1 MVKIPN
7 IVHYRGNE
15 ALVEIGFQGNSTDK
29 TNVAAAVTPT
39 VTLRYLQNLSISP
52 NENVRSLK
60 PINSGN
66 GRNRTQEIKGN
77 HSCTANMSFWIPKDL
92 DQATPMEIWLL
103 KMGIDGTD
111 SKVEGTPDTYTV
123 PDSTDEYGDDYLKV
137 MTIEAGYNKS
147 GNVTAHRLT
156 GAIVNQFTF
165 HAEEDQEVLITLGMN
180 VLLAEKITAFASGSL
195 TESTQQP
202 FRWGDVEIQY
212 GDENAIAAFE
222 NMTMVEFNVGNN
234 VRAYMDLSASSSATA
249 RRYPRA
255 WIQGRRDISGS
266 FRLNL
271 TTDTDNGQDLWE
283 DLYNDSSGTATP
295 TAGVVEKDLRITL
308 YQDATYYIRFYL
320 HDVVLGEMSEDL
332 VGEDIPSL
340 TIPFTATACVLTFT
354 TLATSASPTGWVE

>member
-1 MVKIPN
+1 MWK
-7 IVHYRGNE
+7 
-15 ALVEIGFQGNSTDK
+15 
-29 TNVAAAVTPT
+29 
-39 VTLRYLQNLSISP
+39 
-52 NENVRSLK
+52 
-60 PINSGN
+60 
-66 GRNRTQEIKGN
+66 
-77 HSCTANMSFWIPKDL
+77 
-92 DQATPMEIWLL
+92 
-103 KMGIDGTD
+103 
-111 SKVEGTPDTYTV
+111 
-123 PDSTDEYGDDYLKV
+123 
-137 MTIEAGYNKS
+137 YN
-147 GNVTAHRLT
+147 
-156 GAIVNQFTF
+156 
-165 HAEEDQEVLITLGMN
+165 
-180 VLLAEKITAFASGSL
+180 
-195 TESTQQP
+195 
-202 FRWGDVEIQY
+202 
-212 GDENAIAAFE
+212 ENAIAAFE